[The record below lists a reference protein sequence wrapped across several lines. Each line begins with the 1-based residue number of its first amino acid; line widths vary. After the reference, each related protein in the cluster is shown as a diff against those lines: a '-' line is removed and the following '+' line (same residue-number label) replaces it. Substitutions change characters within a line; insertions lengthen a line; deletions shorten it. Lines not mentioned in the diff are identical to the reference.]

1 MITIPVFVVVRWGFV
16 VLWWGLYIC
25 VVAVYGPALCFGF
38 GLWVVVL
45 FENSI
50 VCHLMKQTLFV
61 HECEHEHEYEYQ

>member
-1 MITIPVFVVVRWGFV
+1 MGWGFV

-25 VVAVYGPALCFGF
+25 VVAVYGPALLGV

-50 VCHLMKQTLFV
+50 VCHLMKRIIV
-61 HECEHEHEYEYQ
+61 

>member
-1 MITIPVFVVVRWGFV
+1 M

-25 VVAVYGPALCFGF
+25 VVAVCGPYLVLGV

-61 HECEHEHEYEYQ
+61 YEHGCEHEH

>member
-1 MITIPVFVVVRWGFV
+1 MITIPVFVVVTWWFV

-25 VVAVYGPALCFGF
+25 VVAVCGPVWFWV

-61 HECEHEHEYEYQ
+61 YEHEHEHQ

>member
-1 MITIPVFVVVRWGFV
+1 MITIPVFVVVTWGFV

-25 VVAVYGPALCFGF
+25 VVAVCGPALCFGF

-61 HECEHEHEYEYQ
+61 YEHEHEHQ

>member
-1 MITIPVFVVVRWGFV
+1 MRTILVFVVVTWGFV

-25 VVAVYGPALCFGF
+25 VVAVYGPALFVVWV
-38 GLWVVVL
+38 LWVVVL

-61 HECEHEHEYEYQ
+61 YEHEHEHEYEYQ

>member
-16 VLWWGLYIC
+16 VLGWGLYIC
-25 VVAVYGPALCFGF
+25 VVAVCGPYLVLGV

-50 VCHLMKQTLFV
+50 VCHLMKQTFV
-61 HECEHEHEYEYQ
+61 VCI

>member
-1 MITIPVFVVVRWGFV
+1 MITIPVFVVVTWWFV
-16 VLWWGLYIC
+16 VLGWGLYIC
-25 VVAVYGPALCFGF
+25 VVAVYGPALCF

-61 HECEHEHEYEYQ
+61 HEHEHEHEYEYQ

>member
-1 MITIPVFVVVRWGFV
+1 M

-25 VVAVYGPALCFGF
+25 VVAVYGPCVLVC

-50 VCHLMKQTLFV
+50 VCHLMKRTLLFV
-61 HECEHEHEYEYQ
+61 HEHGREHERSVSVCCLFLFC

>member
-16 VLWWGLYIC
+16 VLGWGLYIC

-61 HECEHEHEYEYQ
+61 HEHEHEYEHQ

>member
-1 MITIPVFVVVRWGFV
+1 MTWWFV

-25 VVAVYGPALCFGF
+25 VVAVYGPYLVLGV

-50 VCHLMKQTLFV
+50 VCHLMKQILLF
-61 HECEHEHEYEYQ
+61 EHEHEHGQTLNGVCCLFLFC

>member
-1 MITIPVFVVVRWGFV
+1 MITIPVFVVVTWGFV

-25 VVAVYGPALCFGF
+25 VVAVYGPALWCVGF
-38 GLWVVVL
+38 SVVVL

-61 HECEHEHEYEYQ
+61 YEHEREREHQ

>member
-1 MITIPVFVVVRWGFV
+1 MRTILVFVVVTWWFV

-25 VVAVYGPALCFGF
+25 VVAVYGPCLVLGV

-61 HECEHEHEYEYQ
+61 HEHEREREHQ

>member
-1 MITIPVFVVVRWGFV
+1 VVCGFV
-16 VLWWGLYIC
+16 VGF
-25 VVAVYGPALCFGF
+25 VYLCGRCLRPLPGFGF

-61 HECEHEHEYEYQ
+61 HEHEHEYEYQ

>member
-1 MITIPVFVVVRWGFV
+1 MITIPVFVVVTWGFV
-16 VLWWGLYIC
+16 VLGWGLYIC
-25 VVAVYGPALCFGF
+25 VVAVYGPALWCV

-61 HECEHEHEYEYQ
+61 HEHEREHEHQ